1 MLIKKNLTLVILGLF
16 SIFVVVFAVYAIK
29 ANNKEE
35 SCRAQAKTQSR
46 ERVLRENPSEQNQ
59 DVIGRKAFDFE
70 QQLLMRCLKENR
82 VD

>member
-16 SIFVVVFAVYAIK
+16 TIFVVVFAMYAIR
-29 ANNKEE
+29 ANAIEE
-35 SCRAQAKTQSR
+35 NCRAQAKSQSR
-46 ERVLRENPSEQNQ
+46 ERVLRENPNEQNL

-70 QQLLMRCLKENR
+70 RQLLMKCLKENR